1 MSVSGNIT
9 GNNFATIGNTG
20 GNITGANVISGNTFL
35 SANLF
40 STSGNIY
47 SANTITGNFFATSSF
62 STTGN
67 LTGANVFTSGT
78 AGNISG
84 SGNII
89 AGALITT
96 GVGGILSGTGNIFAG
111 NISSTGNIT
120 GVNFITGSGTGGN
133 ITGANVIFANIFS
146 ASGNIT
152 ASYYF
157 GNGSQLTGIASPIII
172 SDQATSANTF
182 YPLMGN
188 TTSGTLTSVNTSS
201 TKLNYVPSTGTLSS
215 TVFNTTSDAEKKSNI
230 EIIANA
236 LDIIENLRGVTFEF
250 TDTGAQSAGLIAQ
263 DVEKYLP
270 ELVTNSDNGKALN
283 YNGVIGILVE
293 AVKTLSEQVK
303 KLENK

>member
-1 MSVSGNIT
+1 M
-9 GNNFATIGNTG
+9 
-20 GNITGANVISGNTFL
+20 
-35 SANLF
+35 
-40 STSGNIY
+40 
-47 SANTITGNFFATSSF
+47 
-62 STTGN
+62 
-67 LTGANVFTSGT
+67 FTSGS

-89 AGALITT
+89 AAALITN
-96 GVGGILSGTGNIFAG
+96 GSGGIISGTGNIYAG
-111 NISSTGNIT
+111 NISTSGNIT
-120 GVNFITGSGTGGN
+120 GNNFFTSTGTGGN

-146 ASGNIT
+146 ASGNII
-152 ASYYF
+152 SSGF
-157 GNGSQLTGIASPIII
+157 FVGNGSQLSGTGPTIA
-172 SDQATSANTF
+172 DQTASANTF
-182 YPLMGN
+182 YPLLGN

-215 TVFNTTSDAEKKSNI
+215 TVFNTTSDADKKSNI

-236 LDIIENLRGVTFEF
+236 LDIIEHLRGVTFEF

-263 DVEKYLP
+263 DVERYLP
-270 ELVTNSDNGKALN
+270 ELVTDTDNGKALN